1 MTLHRRTSTRSW
13 NANKAATITQVAK
26 QAGVSTATVSR
37 VLAEQEGVSEALV
50 VRVHE
55 AVKSLNYQP
64 NRVAR
69 NLRRQASQIIG
80 VVISDIQNPFFTS
93 LLRGIEKIIEDAGY
107 TLLLTNTDEDE
118 NRERKYLAIL
128 RAEGVAGIIIAPCQ
142 RDRDAFRDFE
152 DGSLPMILIDRTVPE
167 SPLDLVTVNSKLG
180 VFEAVN
186 HLIQLGH
193 TQIGL
198 VSGPEKVSTA
208 FERKAGYLKALI
220 DAGITPNPDFIQY
233 GNFRQEGGYDAMRR
247 VLNLPERPTAV
258 MTANNLMTLGALQV
272 IHEYGLSIPDEMSVV
287 GFDDMAWA
295 DSLKPSLTAIM
306 QPTYEMGTT
315 SAQLLL
321 ERMRDPQGPTRQVV
335 LQTRLIIRSSSGYSR
350 KIKSS
355 KANSYDQ

>member
-1 MTLHRRTSTRSW
+1 
-13 NANKAATITQVAK
+13 
-26 QAGVSTATVSR
+26 
-37 VLAEQEGVSEALV
+37 
-50 VRVHE
+50 
-55 AVKSLNYQP
+55 
-64 NRVAR
+64 
-69 NLRRQASQIIG
+69 
-80 VVISDIQNPFFTS
+80 
-93 LLRGIEKIIEDAGY
+93 
-107 TLLLTNTDEDE
+107 
-118 NRERKYLAIL
+118 
-128 RAEGVAGIIIAPCQ
+128 
-142 RDRDAFRDFE
+142 
-152 DGSLPMILIDRTVPE
+152 MILIDRTVPE